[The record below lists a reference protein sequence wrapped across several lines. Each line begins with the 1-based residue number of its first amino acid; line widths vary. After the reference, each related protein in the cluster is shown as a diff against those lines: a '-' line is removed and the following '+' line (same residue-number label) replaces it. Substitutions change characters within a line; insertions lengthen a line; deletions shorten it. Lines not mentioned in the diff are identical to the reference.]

1 MMKKAV
7 LFAVALALGAA
18 PAWAGAKGS
27 LTGSYVEARTA
38 EVFTGGCIMNSEAD
52 QLGKQAI
59 MVWRVDRGTY
69 NGVDVAGLTVMAIVA
84 GDRNLGMHE
93 MGGESPIVVKS
104 ALVVEDRATAAQR
117 DALVAFAREMSNG
130 LLRDVV
136 EVKSAPI
143 AFASS
148 DHQVKVSTTGAK
160 LAVTKHVE
168 HDASCGAMQ
177 WFHPL
182 SSVEK
187 AAIGQT
193 NENSYS
199 GDALGN
205 RWSDPNKRSAFFGTF
220 SY

>member
-1 MMKKAV
+1 MKRLVSIAA
-7 LFAVALALGAA
+7 LFLLSTG
-18 PAWAGAKGS
+18 PAFAGGHGS
-27 LTGSYVEARTA
+27 LSGSYVEARTA

-59 MVWRVDRGTY
+59 MVWRVDRGNY
-69 NGVDVAGLTVMAIVA
+69 NGVDVSGLTVMAVVS

-93 MGGESPIVVKS
+93 MGGESPTIVKS
-104 ALVVEDRATAAQR
+104 AVVVDDRASAAQR
-117 DALVAFAREMSNG
+117 DALLAFAREMSPT

-136 EVKSAPI
+136 EVTAAPI
-143 AFASS
+143 KFAANA
-148 DHQVKVSTTGAK
+148 HTVKVSTTGAA

-168 HDASCGAMQ
+168 HDTSCGAMQ

-182 SSVEK
+182 STVDQ

-199 GDALGN
+199 GDALGS
-205 RWSDPNKRSAFFGTF
+205 RWSDPNRRSAFFGTF

>member
-1 MMKKAV
+1 
-7 LFAVALALGAA
+7 
-18 PAWAGAKGS
+18 
-27 LTGSYVEARTA
+27 
-38 EVFTGGCIMNSEAD
+38 VFTGGCIMNSEAD

-69 NGVDVAGLTVMAIVA
+69 AGVDVSGLTVMAIVS
-84 GDRNLGMHE
+84 GDRNLGMYE
-93 MGGESPIVVKS
+93 MGGEAPTIVKS
-104 ALVVEDRATAAQR
+104 AVVVEDRASTAQR
-117 DALVAFAREMSNG
+117 DALVAFAREMSPA

-143 AFASS
+143 TFAAN
-148 DHQVKVSTTGAK
+148 DHRVKVSTTGAV

-182 SSVEK
+182 ATIDK

-199 GDALGN
+199 GDALGS